1 MWYSFSLPGVIKL
14 GWSGLLYAYCRRG
27 QQLQVGFSVLIYLQN
42 LSIPQRGFGRG
53 ARVLWEQQL
62 QFGLPNLMCTIK
74 NVHLFY
80 RSRRAVW
87 LRASAPSMRLTLG
100 YFGLL
105 YRSNWNI
112 SAWCGSMG
120 CRWVC
125 TISSMQQVYCPP
137 QSSFG
142 PPRRNL
148 SGVAAA
154 CGIFRPHP
162 FIYEMD
168 SAELFGETLSHSV
181 GAVLAGGLFRARSPT
196 FLENLT

>member
-1 MWYSFSLPGVIKL
+1 MGDLNVLVHNSTLFAAASKRGGANCGEWKSFVVWYYILYRSNGLWHSFSLPGVIKL

-27 QQLQVGFSVLIYLQN
+27 QQLQVGFSVLNYLQN
-42 LSIPQRGFGRG
+42 LSISQRGFGRG
-53 ARVLWEQQL
+53 ARVVWEQQL
-62 QFGLPNLMCTIK
+62 QFGLPNLMCTIQ

-80 RSRRAVW
+80 RSRRVVW

-105 YRSNWNI
+105 YRSNWNV

-137 QSSFG
+137 
-142 PPRRNL
+142 PR
-148 SGVAAA
+148 
-154 CGIFRPHP
+154 
-162 FIYEMD
+162 
-168 SAELFGETLSHSV
+168 
-181 GAVLAGGLFRARSPT
+181 AVLARPGAILV
-196 FLENLT
+196 E